1 MPVTPIEEMSC
12 PVDHTILDP
21 AVQDSPWDFYAE
33 LHAQCPVF
41 PVPEIGAVLVTRYE
55 DVRYVLTNPGLFSS
69 SGRGGGTKKGLQVDN
84 ALRYQEILRQR
95 GWGHVDT
102 LQRTDP
108 PKHTDYRRRL
118 NRVFTPRRV
127 KDMAAHIDEVSA
139 ELIQAVMTR
148 EVPTADGGTDRDDR
162 IGETEF
168 VDDFAMPLPGIIIA
182 EQLGLPKSEIRT
194 FKRWADAMLAL
205 AMRPLTEEQLMET
218 VETELE
224 AQHHLAA
231 EFERRRSE
239 PTDDLISALVH
250 SHGEGEE
257 PLSMHE
263 LQNLMHQLIT
273 GGFETTTNALNHG
286 MWLLTRYP
294 VVQARLRED
303 SSLIPAFIEEMLR
316 FEGPVQGLARRATRD
331 VEIAGVTIPT
341 DTMVLV
347 RYGAANRD
355 EAAFDDA
362 NEFNI
367 DRDDVHN
374 HMAFGLG
381 AHFCVGAALARQE
394 LVSGFTGWLDTTTN
408 IELARPFDGPVH
420 EPSLLLLPVKE
431 LPLRFT
437 A

>member
-1 MPVTPIEEMSC
+1 
-12 PVDHTILDP
+12 
-21 AVQDSPWDFYAE
+21 
-33 LHAQCPVF
+33 
-41 PVPEIGAVLVTRYE
+41 
-55 DVRYVLTNPGLFSS
+55 
-69 SGRGGGTKKGLQVDN
+69 
-84 ALRYQEILRQR
+84 
-95 GWGHVDT
+95 
-102 LQRTDP
+102 
-108 PKHTDYRRRL
+108 
-118 NRVFTPRRV
+118 
-127 KDMAAHIDEVSA
+127 
-139 ELIQAVMTR
+139 
-148 EVPTADGGTDRDDR
+148 
-162 IGETEF
+162 
-168 VDDFAMPLPGIIIA
+168 
-182 EQLGLPKSEIRT
+182 
-194 FKRWADAMLAL
+194 
-205 AMRPLTEEQLMET
+205 
-218 VETELE
+218 
-224 AQHHLAA
+224 
-231 EFERRRSE
+231 
-239 PTDDLISALVH
+239 
-250 SHGEGEE
+250 
-257 PLSMHE
+257 MHE